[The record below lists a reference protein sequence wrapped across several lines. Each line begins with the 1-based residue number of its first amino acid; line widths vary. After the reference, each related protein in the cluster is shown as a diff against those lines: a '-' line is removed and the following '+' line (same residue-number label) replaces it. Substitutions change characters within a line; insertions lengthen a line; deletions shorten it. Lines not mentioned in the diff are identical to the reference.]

1 MTDRLFV
8 YGSLAPG
15 RANAHVLADLHGTWQ
30 PASVKGTLRQEGWG
44 AALGFP
50 GIVLGDGG
58 EVSGQVFTSK
68 ELQGHWAR
76 LDAFEGEGY
85 ARVLANVRLQ
95 DGREVEACI
104 YCLAG
109 VAG

>member
-68 ELQGHWAR
+68 ELPRHWAR

-95 DGREVEACI
+95 DGCEVEAYI